1 MNLLERDSPGWQF
14 ECRFAGA
21 APACRPASGA
31 DVYNG
36 QVHDEVADTIGA
48 NSGTANTAGGKV
60 IV

>member
-1 MNLLERDSPGWQF
+1 MTGVQMRLKRLLHMTGDR
-14 ECRFAGA
+14 A
-21 APACRPASGA
+21 APAFRPASGA

-48 NSGTANTAGGKV
+48 NSGAANTAGGKV

>member
-1 MNLLERDSPGWQF
+1 MTGVQMRLKRLLRMTGD
-14 ECRFAGA
+14 GA
-21 APACRPASGA
+21 ATAYRPASGA

-48 NSGTANTAGGKV
+48 NSGDGTTAGGKV